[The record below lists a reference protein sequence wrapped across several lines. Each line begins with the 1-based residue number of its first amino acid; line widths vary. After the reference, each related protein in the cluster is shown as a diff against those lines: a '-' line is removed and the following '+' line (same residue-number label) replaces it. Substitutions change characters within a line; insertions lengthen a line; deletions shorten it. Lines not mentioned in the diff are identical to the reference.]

1 VSDSTALDTIAALVA
16 VCSAGMPNVYV
27 VDGPAAVKT
36 AALDRLFIGTSDDG
50 TGISAEGDNPEGML
64 PGVIDSETFGILCL
78 AESVTGGNDMSPV
91 RVRAWATRT
100 AVRALLRPSP
110 QQIVL
115 GVPALASARLGP
127 WALTQVQDSQGAYA
141 RVVFRIE
148 CIARPST
155 T

>member
-1 VSDSTALDTIAALVA
+1 MSDSVALDTITALVA
-16 VCSAGMPNVYV
+16 ACQAGMPGVQV

-36 AALDRLFIGTSDDG
+36 AALDRLFIGASDVG
-50 TGISAEGDNPEGML
+50 TGISAEGDNPEGTL
-64 PGVIDSETFGILCL
+64 PGVVDNETFGVLCI
-78 AESVTGGNDMSPV
+78 AESVTGAVDMSPV
-91 RVRAWATRT
+91 RIRAWATRT

-110 QQIVL
+110 TQIVL

-141 RVVFRIE
+141 RVVFRVE